1 MLRIGR
7 EMGKRTTEAGAM
19 SSLSYGYG
27 CLKQH
32 QLALE
37 YAKPSLAIACEINHQ
52 QHKRMALASLANTS
66 WYQSELSVILMTNCL
81 PAITDSCAVIS

>member
-37 YAKPSLAIACEINHQ
+37 YAKPSLAIACDN
-52 QHKRMALASLANTS
+52 
-66 WYQSELSVILMTNCL
+66 
-81 PAITDSCAVIS
+81 